1 MKKKIEFSKIIVV
14 IVFILF
20 AVCLYNGLTIDVSEY
35 TDLSVVLAS
44 ITITGAML
52 TGIVSFY
59 LKKAQVENSVK
70 LKTEMYKV
78 AVNEKIN
85 YTKEMIKLKNE
96 YSLTDEELS
105 DIENESPMESFETG
119 ALYSI
124 DQTIENNLSDGET
137 SVDIQTY

>member
-137 SVDIQTY
+137 SVEIQTY